1 MMTLQDMTVNLYG
14 FTTPP
19 VPAACAAQFTG
30 QDAWKCMW
38 PSYRLPYVTT
48 NYFLNA
54 AQFDAFQIMYDTNNL
69 DSTYCCETPQEQQW
83 VEQFQTQTLALFQ
96 QIPSTNVVFSSACFV
111 HCLSSNADY
120 WEFTV
125 NGVSLM
131 QAMSEWYFSNTPTNV
146 IESCTG
152 WDCTLQ
158 CSGGPW
164 QPSNTPC
171 ASTTNVCANTYM
183 YSTPPSPVGGSSS
196 STTPPVPG
204 GTTPA
209 TAAAAT
215 AAAPTAA
222 QTQAAQQAAQAAQ
235 LAAQQAQLAAQ
246 QAAQQAQQLQLQQ
259 QQQAQ
264 QAAQSPQ
271 AQAAAVVAPTA
282 APPAPA
288 VSAAS
293 LQQATLQAQLA
304 AEALLQQATAALSVA
319 SPPPPTTA
327 TPPQQSSEAE
337 GPAPGPTALPVV
349 YTHAPKGHGR
359 STALGG
365 VAVLASGMVLAGWV
379 WYNYFSRP
387 KPRYRPSTSEENR
400 SLL

>member
-1 MMTLQDMTVNLYG
+1 
-14 FTTPP
+14 
-19 VPAACAAQFTG
+19 
-30 QDAWKCMW
+30 MW
-38 PSYRLPYVTT
+38 PSYRLPFVTT

-83 VEQFQTQTLALFQ
+83 VEQFQVQTLSLFQ
-96 QIPSTNVVFSSACFV
+96 QLPSTNVVFSSACFV

-131 QAMSEWYFSNTPTNV
+131 QAMSDWYFTNSPANV

-183 YSTPPSPVGGSSS
+183 YSTPPTPVGSSS
-196 STTPPVPG
+196 SSTAPPVPG
-204 GTTPA
+204 STPA
-209 TAAAAT
+209 SAT
-215 AAAPTAA
+215 APTPA
-222 QTQAAQQAAQAAQ
+222 QAQAAQQAAAQ
-235 LAAQQAQLAAQ
+235 AAQ
-246 QAAQQAQQLQLQQ
+246 QAALAAQNAAQAQQLQLQQ

-264 QAAQSPQ
+264 QQAQSPQ
-271 AQAAAVVAPTA
+271 QQAAAVAAPAA

-288 VSAAS
+288 VSAAA

-304 AEALLQQATAALSVA
+304 AEALLQQATSALSVA
-319 SPPPPTTA
+319 SPPPPPA
-327 TPPQQSSEAE
+327 QPQEASEAEAE
-337 GPAPGPTALPVV
+337 GPAPGPTSLPVV
-349 YTHAPKGHGR
+349 YTHAPKDHGR